1 MEADDSYRYSNGD
14 EAAEASDEDKD
25 TKETANYDMQAI
37 GHEADIED
45 RKNDNNALQHADN
58 AVTGNTT
65 NRLKQ
70 PDQTKDPRDATG
82 DHGTDTAAG
91 VKKVGEGEALD
102 AKKDG
107 GRKALDVKK
116 GLDVKEDGEGKD
128 INADK
133 KLDVK
138 KGGEKKD
145 DDREKQMRKEEIQGI
160 NSEVNDPLSLHE
172 DSDAHEQLSSNGG

>member
-1 MEADDSYRYSNGD
+1 MEADDNYRYSNGD

-25 TKETANYDMQAI
+25 TKETANYDLQAI
-37 GHEADIED
+37 GHEADTED

-70 PDQTKDPRDATG
+70 PDQTNDPRDATG

-116 GLDVKEDGEGKD
+116 RARREGRRRR
-128 INADK
+128 
-133 KLDVK
+133 
-138 KGGEKKD
+138 KGYQRGQKAR
-145 DDREKQMRKEEIQGI
+145 REKRRREKG
-160 NSEVNDPLSLHE
+160 
-172 DSDAHEQLSSNGG
+172 